1 MIVTRYPKIKND
13 KNMEILFSGSFK
25 FFDEMKRLSQ
35 KLGKIGLKCILPKF
49 SLQKF
54 SSKEIE
60 KIKENR
66 EQYGLRNGELE
77 KIVEIKRWYYERLK
91 SCDLMIVVNKDG
103 YIGLSVAA
111 EIGAAHIL
119 EKPVFFLEEPKDDG
133 IKALSKISPN
143 FKVVPLENIIDELK
157 KLKDKKQKEIKEKI
171 PPKECDHTS
180 VGILIWQK
188 DKLLL
193 IERKKFPFG
202 FAPPAGHCD
211 GDSYEIAAKR
221 ELEEEV
227 GLRAKELSIVTEGR
241 KDNSCRRKEG
251 NYHYWKIYQAKV
263 TGQLRPSEDETKQ
276 AGWYTKE
283 QLLQLARKT
292 EDYLSGRIAEED
304 WQDSPG
310 LESVWYEWF
319 KELGII

>member
-180 VGILIWQK
+180 V
-188 DKLLL
+188 
-193 IERKKFPFG
+193 
-202 FAPPAGHCD
+202 
-211 GDSYEIAAKR
+211 
-221 ELEEEV
+221 
-227 GLRAKELSIVTEGR
+227 
-241 KDNSCRRKEG
+241 
-251 NYHYWKIYQAKV
+251 
-263 TGQLRPSEDETKQ
+263 
-276 AGWYTKE
+276 
-283 QLLQLARKT
+283 
-292 EDYLSGRIAEED
+292 
-304 WQDSPG
+304 
-310 LESVWYEWF
+310 
-319 KELGII
+319 